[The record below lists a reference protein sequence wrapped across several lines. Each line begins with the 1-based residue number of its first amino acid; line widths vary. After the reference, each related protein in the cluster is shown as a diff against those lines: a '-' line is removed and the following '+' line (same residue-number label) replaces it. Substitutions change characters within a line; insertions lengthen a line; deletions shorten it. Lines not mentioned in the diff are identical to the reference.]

1 MAKGIGMSIT
11 PQDVLDFWFDPASE
25 ALWYVRDAAFDA
37 RIHECFGGALD
48 AAARGDLDGWVISPE
63 GWLALLIVLDQFS
76 RNIHRDDARAW
87 AVDDKAQALALA
99 GIERGDDRRLP
110 PLQRLFAY
118 MPLEH
123 AEDLSLQRRCVGLF
137 EQLVSQVPTSER
149 ERFEDFLDYARRH
162 HDVIKRFGR
171 FPHRNADLGR
181 ASTPAERDYLA
192 RPGSGF

>member
-1 MAKGIGMSIT
+1 MSIT
-11 PQDVLDFWFDPASE
+11 PQDVLEFWFDPASE
-25 ALWYVRDAAFDA
+25 ARWYVRDSAFDTQI
-37 RIHECFGGALD
+37 RERFGDALD
-48 AAARGDLDGWVISPE
+48 AAVRGNLDDWAGSPQ

-87 AVDDKAQALALA
+87 GADCKAQALAVA
-99 GIERGDDRRLP
+99 GIASGDDARLS
-110 PLQRLFAY
+110 PLQRVFAY

-137 EQLVSQVPTSER
+137 EQLVSHVPASER

-162 HDVIKRFGR
+162 HDVIERFGR

-181 ASTPAERDYLA
+181 NSTPTERDYLA
-192 RPGSGF
+192 SPGSGF